1 MSHPSNEEVVAAFEA
16 IHQDAANWRRSA
28 DTLNMAA
35 AHARSLN
42 LSGTHL
48 GYLADSGGV
57 TSKYQ
62 EVQDLAVRLLTEG
75 ARAMQEMAGVLVSVV
90 EDYQYT
96 DAEASISFKTIGE
109 PK

>member
-1 MSHPSNEEVVAAFEA
+1 MSNPSNEEVTAAFEA
-16 IHQDAANWRRSA
+16 IRHDASSWRQSA
-28 DTLNMAA
+28 DTLNAA
-35 AHARSLN
+35 ASHARSLS
-42 LSGTHL
+42 LSGMHF
-48 GYLADSGGV
+48 GYLADAGGV
-57 TSKYQ
+57 TTKYQ

-75 ARAMQEMAGVLVSVV
+75 ARAMQEMAGILVSVV